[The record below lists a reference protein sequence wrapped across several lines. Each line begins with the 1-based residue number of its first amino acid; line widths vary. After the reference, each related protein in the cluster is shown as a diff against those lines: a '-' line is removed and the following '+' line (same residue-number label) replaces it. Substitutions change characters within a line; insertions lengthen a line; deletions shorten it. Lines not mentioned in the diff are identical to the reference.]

1 MNWPGGPNV
10 KPINMN
16 SAVLKQLL
24 AFIRKEFYHV
34 FRDRKTLLML
44 FGVPIAQVLLF
55 GFVLSNEI
63 KGSKI
68 VVCDYAKDYGSQEII
83 RKIEASKYFSVQK
96 ATLTHD
102 QIEAALRTGD
112 IKMAVIFPDHFYN
125 DLSHINK
132 AQIQVIA
139 DASDPNS
146 ATTLTSYLTAIIND
160 YQASALAQS
169 NISYTIVPQVKMLY
183 NPQLLGAPN
192 FVPGVM
198 ALVLMLICA
207 MMTAVAIVK
216 EKELGTMEILLVS
229 PLKPYLVILAK
240 TIPYLLVSLLNLTAI
255 LLMSVYLLDLPI
267 KGSVVLLFAESTL
280 FIISCLA
287 LGLLISV
294 GATSQMS
301 AMMTSQMSLMLP
313 TMMLTGFMFP
323 IENMPF
329 WMQGISY
336 IVPSRYYYTIVKAVM
351 LQGLGF
357 TAVWRETLVLAFI
370 TMVLVIINVRSFK
383 IRLA

>member
-1 MNWPGGPNV
+1 MNWLVGPNV
-10 KPINMN
+10 KQTNMN
-16 SAVLKQLL
+16 SAVLKQLM

-63 KGSKI
+63 KNSQI

-83 RKIEASKYFSVQK
+83 RKIEASKYFKVQK
-96 ATLTHD
+96 STLTHD
-102 QIEAALRTGD
+102 QIEAALRAGD

-125 DLSHINK
+125 DLSHLNK

-139 DASDPNS
+139 DASDPNT
-146 ATTLTSYLTAIIND
+146 ATTLTSYLTAIIHD
-160 YQASALAQS
+160 YQDEALAQ
-169 NISYTIVPQVKMLY
+169 NNQSYTITPEVKMLY
-183 NPQLLGAPN
+183 NPELLGAPN

-207 MMTAVAIVK
+207 MMTAVGIVK

-229 PLKPYLVILAK
+229 PLRPSLVIIAK
-240 TIPYLLVSLLNLTAI
+240 TIPYLLISLLNLAAI
-255 LLMSVYLLDLPI
+255 LLMSVFLLDLAI
-267 KGSVVLLFAESTL
+267 KGSVILLVAESTL

-294 GATSQMS
+294 GSNSQMA

-323 IENMPF
+323 IENMPL
-329 WMQGISY
+329 WMQGLSY

-357 TAVWRETLVLAFI
+357 TAIWRETLVLAVI
-370 TMVLVIINVRSFK
+370 TLVLIVINVRSFK

>member
-1 MNWPGGPNV
+1 MNT
-10 KPINMN
+10 
-16 SAVLKQLL
+16 AVLKQLF

-63 KGSKI
+63 KGSRV

-83 RKIEASKYFSVQK
+83 RKIEASKYFKIKRV
-96 ATLTHD
+96 ALTHD
-102 QIEAALRTGD
+102 QIEAALRAGD
-112 IKMAVIFPDHFYN
+112 IKMAIIFPDHFYS
-125 DLSHINK
+125 DLSHLNK
-132 AQIQVIA
+132 AQIQIIA
-139 DASDPNS
+139 DASDPNT
-146 ATTLTSYLTAIIND
+146 ATTLTNYLTNIIHD
-160 YQASALAQS
+160 YQAEALAQTNVS
-169 NISYTIVPQVKMLY
+169 QTIVPQVKMLY
-183 NPQLLGAPN
+183 NPELLGAPN

-207 MMTAVAIVK
+207 MMTSIAIVK
-216 EKELGTMEILLVS
+216 EKEMGTMEILLVS
-229 PLKPYLVILAK
+229 PLKPYLVILSK

-255 LLMSVYLLDLPI
+255 LLMSVFLLHLDI
-267 KGSVVLLFAESTL
+267 KGSVVLLFLESTL

-294 GATSQMS
+294 GAESQMA

-336 IVPSRYYYTIVKAVM
+336 IVPSRYYYTIVKAIM

-357 TAVWRETLVLAFI
+357 SAIWKETLVLAFI
-370 TMVLVIINVRSFK
+370 TFVLIAINIRKFK

>member
-1 MNWPGGPNV
+1 MNWPVGPNV

-16 SAVLKQLL
+16 SAVLKQLF

-63 KGSKI
+63 KGSRI

-83 RKIEASKYFSVQK
+83 RKIEASKYFKVQQ
-96 ATLTHD
+96 ANLSHN
-102 QIEAALRTGD
+102 QIEAALRSGE

-125 DLSHINK
+125 DLSHLNK

-139 DASDPNS
+139 DASDPNT
-146 ATTLTSYLTAIIND
+146 ATTLTSYLSNIIND
-160 YQASALAQS
+160 YQAEALAQ
-169 NISYTIVPQVKMLY
+169 NNMSYTIVPQIKMLY
-183 NPQLLGAPN
+183 NPELLGAPN

-207 MMTAVAIVK
+207 MMTAVGIVK
-216 EKELGTMEILLVS
+216 EKEMGTMEILLVS
-229 PLKPYLVILAK
+229 PLKPYLVIISK
-240 TIPYLLVSLLNLTAI
+240 TIPYLLISLLNLTAI
-255 LLMSVYLLDLPI
+255 LLMSVYLLDLAI
-267 KGSVVLLFAESTL
+267 KGSVLLLFAESTL

-294 GATSQMS
+294 GATSQMA

-329 WMQGISY
+329 WMQGLSY
-336 IVPSRYYYTIVKAVM
+336 IVPSRYYYTIVKAIM

-357 TAVWRETLVLAFI
+357 SAIWRETLVLAAI
-370 TMVLVIINVRSFK
+370 TAVLVFINVRKFK